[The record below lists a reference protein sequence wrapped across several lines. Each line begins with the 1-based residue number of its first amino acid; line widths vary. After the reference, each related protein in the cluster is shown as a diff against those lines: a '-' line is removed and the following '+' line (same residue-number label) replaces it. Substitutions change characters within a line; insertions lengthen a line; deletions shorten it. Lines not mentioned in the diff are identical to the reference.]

1 MPTLPATQAQ
11 KTTRR
16 KKALSSEPT
25 VNAAT
30 GAGLLRKEEAGK
42 WLQEQRRNSGLSQ
55 KDLAN
60 KIGLKYHTFIS
71 QVENGFGR
79 VPSSSMGKW
88 ARALGISPAL
98 FARHLLAYYDPELYR
113 VLFEEDSL

>member
-1 MPTLPATQAQ
+1 MPTLPSMQAQ
-11 KTTRR
+11 KTARR
-16 KKALSSEPT
+16 KTALSSEPT

-30 GAGLLRKEEAGK
+30 GAGSLREEAGK

-55 KDLAN
+55 MDLAN
-60 KIGLKYHTFIS
+60 KIGLKYYTFIS

-88 ARALGISPAL
+88 ARALGVSPAL
-98 FARHLLAYYDPELYR
+98 FARHLLAYYDPELYH
-113 VLFEEDSL
+113 VLFEEESL

>member
-1 MPTLPATQAQ
+1 MPTLSSMQAQ
-11 KTTRR
+11 KTARR
-16 KKALSSEPT
+16 KTALPSEPT
-25 VNAAT
+25 
-30 GAGLLRKEEAGK
+30 GAGSLRKEAGK

-55 KDLAN
+55 MDLAN
-60 KIGLKYHTFIS
+60 KIGLKYYTFIS

-88 ARALGISPAL
+88 ARALGVSPAL
-98 FARHLLAYYDPELYR
+98 FARHLLAYYDPELYH